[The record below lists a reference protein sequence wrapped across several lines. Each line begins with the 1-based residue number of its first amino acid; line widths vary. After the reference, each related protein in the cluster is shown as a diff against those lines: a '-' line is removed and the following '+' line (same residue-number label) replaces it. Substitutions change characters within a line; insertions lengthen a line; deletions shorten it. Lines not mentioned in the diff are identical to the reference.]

1 MHPNIDI
8 DICRTHRRIRS
19 NARGVNTAYVSNVV
33 ILYSLLSAAYT
44 LEWEWHQ
51 AKIKR
56 SEFIFYIQNFIM
68 V

>member
-1 MHPNIDI
+1 MQPNIDI

-19 NARGVNTAYVSNVV
+19 NARGVNTVYVSNVV
-33 ILYSLLSAAYT
+33 ILCSLFSAAYT

-56 SEFIFYIQNFIM
+56 SGFYIYSKTL
-68 V
+68 

>member
-1 MHPNIDI
+1 MQPNIDI
-8 DICRTHRRIRS
+8 EICRTHRRIRS

-51 AKIKR
+51 AKIER
-56 SEFIFYIQNFIM
+56 SEFYMYSKILSW
-68 V
+68 